1 MALYKYRALTAD
13 GRNIEGTHEA
23 ESEREVIDLLRE
35 ANNIPIEIE
44 EGSKSKDVGEL
55 AILNKVKLK
64 DISIF
69 CRQFYTMLNAGVTI
83 VNCLDILRVQTESKP
98 LKKILGE
105 VYDDVVVGSSFS
117 EAMNKHEKDFPELL
131 LSMIASGEISGNLD
145 GIMERMAIHYE
156 NEDKINKKIKGAMI
170 YPTIL
175 AFLSVTVVNIML
187 IFVLPTFTDMF
198 EESGSELPLPTK
210 IVMAIS
216 DFMRNRWYVI
226 GAILGLI
233 IYVFI
238 RYYKTDE
245 GRYNIDKLKL
255 KLPVIGP
262 AMKKIATSRF
272 SRTLATLMSSG
283 VPLLDAIEI
292 VGRVVGNRVIQSKL
306 MNVKEELERG
316 SDLSEPIKKIE
327 EFPPMLTHMVEI
339 GEQSGSIDDILDKTA
354 DFYDSEVDT
363 AIQSMTA
370 LIEPVMII
378 IMGVVIGSIVIAMML
393 PMFEMANAMDV

>member
-13 GRNIEGTHEA
+13 GRDIKGTHEA
-23 ESEREVIDLLRE
+23 DSEREVIDLLRE